1 MSTMPSDLWKDLT
14 WRGLV
19 ADCTKP
25 HELQQHLREEPRA
38 AYVGFDPTADSL
50 HVGSLLPLLV
60 LRRFQRAGHRPIVL
74 IGGGT
79 GLIGDPSGKTG
90 ERQLNPEAQV
100 AEWGARL
107 KEQVRRFVDFESGAS
122 AAILA
127 DNYEWLSKLEVIP
140 FLRDIGK
147 HFPLGAMVA
156 KESVRSRMGRS
167 EEGISYTEFS
177 YQVLQAYDFM
187 ALFDRYRCT
196 VQLGGSDQ
204 WGNITA
210 GIELIRRVKG
220 EAAYGITLP
229 LVMKT
234 DGSKFGKTESD
245 TVWLDGRKTSPY
257 EMYQFWLNTA
267 DDDVVTYLKYFTF
280 LERAEIDDLQSATQR
295 SPDRREAQRVLARHV
310 TTLVHGE
317 AATAEAEAISRAL
330 FSGEVESL
338 TEPQLDLAC
347 RTMPTTALGR
357 EEAERLSVIDLLIRV
372 GLAASRREGRDLVS
386 AGAIS
391 INGQRVKS
399 VDATLS
405 REMARFGRFVI
416 IRKGKKSYHA
426 ATLG

>member
-196 VQLGGSDQ
+196 LQLGGSDQ

-357 EEAERLSVIDLLIRV
+357 EEAERLSVIDLLIGV

-399 VDATLS
+399 VEATLS

>member
-1 MSTMPSDLWKDLT
+1 MSTMPDDLWEDLK

-25 HELQQHLREEPRA
+25 HELDQHLLEKPRA

-127 DNYEWLSKLEVIP
+127 DNYEWLSKLQVIS

-196 VQLGGSDQ
+196 LQLGGSDQ

-280 LERAEIDDLQSATQR
+280 LERAEIDDLQSATQH

-405 REMARFGRFVI
+405 REMARFGRFII

>member
-196 VQLGGSDQ
+196 LQLGGSDQ

-357 EEAERLSVIDLLIRV
+357 EEAERLPVIDLLIRV

-399 VDATLS
+399 VEATLS
-405 REMARFGRFVI
+405 REMARFGRFII